1 MLDAALHTLR
11 SQIQRDPEI
20 VLRYLSD
27 MGAMSQAS
35 DGDEWWNMNV
45 PGRNNR
51 ETRPI
56 SVVRV
61 PPAGED
67 RKAKENRA
75 RVVVREG
82 QPGRVVEVHP
92 ADRARSG
99 ERRESLRPDRPD
111 VTLRLQDLEPRGGE
125 VGTLALGA
133 VDERVYRFTDLLDV
147 DVLRP
152 MRRLRILRATGTW
165 DGLCESS

>member
-1 MLDAALHTLR
+1 TRHTG
-11 SQIQRDPEI
+11 Q
-20 VLRYLSD
+20 VFT
-27 MGAMSQAS
+27 G
-35 DGDEWWNMNV
+35 
-45 PGRNNR
+45 PGLPPCPPRLYAGLQGF
-51 ETRPI
+51 
-56 SVVRV
+56 VRV

-147 DVLRP
+147 DVLRQ
-152 MRRLRILRATGTW
+152 R
-165 DGLCESS
+165 